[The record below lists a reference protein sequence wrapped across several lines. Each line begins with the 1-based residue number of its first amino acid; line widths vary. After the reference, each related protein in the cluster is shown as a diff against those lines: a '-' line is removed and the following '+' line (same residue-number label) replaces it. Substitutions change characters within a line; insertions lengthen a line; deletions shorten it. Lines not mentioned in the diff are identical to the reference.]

1 MTADSMD
8 SSLVEMRVQ
17 QKQMVVMKVEMR
29 ALNLAVTKVVLI

>member
-1 MTADSMD
+1 MTADLMD

-29 ALNLAVTKVVLI
+29 ALNLAVRKAGLI